1 MNTLILAIVFLVMS
15 LGMFISAILLTNSL
29 YTNDKNSADCELDES
44 LTSLVANKK
53 CNIWTDNKCRKGTI
67 NADGL
72 CESKGN
78 VLPLLLFIFSLI
90 FFLLSI
96 FYFVKTFMLKHHK

>member
-1 MNTLILAIVFLVMS
+1 MNTLILAIVFLAMS
-15 LGMFISAILLTNSL
+15 IGIFVSAVLLTNSL
-29 YTNDKNSADCELDES
+29 YTNDKTQYDCEMDQS
-44 LTSLVANKK
+44 LKSLADNK
-53 CNIWTDNKCRKGTI
+53 CNIFTDNKCRKGTR
-67 NADGL
+67 NADGS